1 MWQDDLKIYYPNLS
15 KNQKKVADMFLRD
28 EEKAGA
34 MTLKE
39 GADKAKVG
47 QATVLRML
55 NALGYSGWS
64 DFQKSVWME
73 KGSTDVKRREVK
85 RYETKA
91 ESVRIKKYASV
102 YHVIENDIAMIED
115 MAIGLDISKLEEV
128 VKIIKK
134 AKLIDVYG
142 TDNSANAAAELSGR
156 LLHLGLAS
164 RNYSDLFFQKI
175 SAGHLGVK
183 DVAIGFSSSGS
194 TKAVIEALD
203 SARMA
208 GAVTIAV
215 TGEEESDL
223 AKGAD
228 YVFMTPVRHTS
239 EVSQWISSRISQ
251 IAFVDALCAAILD
264 SDREKFGKMLTKSA
278 SEFKEDIVH

>member
-1 MWQDDLKIYYPNLS
+1 MWQKDLKIYYPNLS
-15 KNQKKVADMFLRD
+15 KNQKKVADIVLR
-28 EEKAGA
+28 EKENVGV

-39 GADKAKVG
+39 CAEKAEVG

-55 NALGYSGWS
+55 DSVGYRGWS

-73 KGSTDVKRREVK
+73 EGSDLSKNQR
-85 RYETKA
+85 TKTRT
-91 ESVRIKKYASV
+91 ESVKIKKYASV

-115 MAIGLDISKLEEV
+115 MATCMDMSKLDEV
-128 VKIIKK
+128 VRIIKK

-175 SAGHLGVK
+175 SAGHLGVR

-203 SARMA
+203 SARIA

-215 TGEEESDL
+215 TGEAESNL
-223 AKGAD
+223 AKNAD
-228 YVFMTPVRHTS
+228 YVFMTPIRHTS
-239 EVSQWISSRISQ
+239 EVSRWISSRISQ

-264 SDREKFGKMLTKSA
+264 SNREKFGKMLTKSA
-278 SEFKEDIVH
+278 SEFEEDIVH

>member
-15 KNQKKVADMFLRD
+15 KNQKKVADIFLGD

-39 GADKAKVG
+39 CADKAKVG

-55 NALGYSGWS
+55 DALGYNGWS

-73 KGSTDVKRREVK
+73 KGSTDAKRREAK
-85 RYETKA
+85 T

-194 TKAVIEALD
+194 TIAVIEALD

>member
-15 KNQKKVADMFLRD
+15 KNQKKVADIFLRD

-39 GADKAKVG
+39 CADKAKVG

-55 NALGYSGWS
+55 EALGYSGWS

-73 KGSTDVKRREVK
+73 KGSTDAKRREAK

-128 VKIIKK
+128 VKIIK
-134 AKLIDVYG
+134 I
-142 TDNSANAAAELSGR
+142 R
-156 LLHLGLAS
+156 
-164 RNYSDLFFQKI
+164 
-175 SAGHLGVK
+175 
-183 DVAIGFSSSGS
+183 
-194 TKAVIEALD
+194 
-203 SARMA
+203 
-208 GAVTIAV
+208 
-215 TGEEESDL
+215 
-223 AKGAD
+223 
-228 YVFMTPVRHTS
+228 
-239 EVSQWISSRISQ
+239 
-251 IAFVDALCAAILD
+251 
-264 SDREKFGKMLTKSA
+264 
-278 SEFKEDIVH
+278 